1 MTVQSGGKVRRP
13 GVSVAVPTLNQ
24 ARNLSHVKLA
34 GSGDGSTL
42 PLRGH
47 AGSAETDR
55 TTVCR
60 PAAADRKDVLD
71 EPVVV

>member
-34 GSGDGSTL
+34 GSRDGSTL
-42 PLRGH
+42 PLRSH
-47 AGSAETDR
+47 AGSAEMGR

-60 PAAADRKDVLD
+60 TAAAGRQNVLD
-71 EPVVV
+71 EPVAV

>member
-24 ARNLSHVKLA
+24 ARNLSQVKLA
-34 GSGDGSTL
+34 GSRDGSTL

-47 AGSAETDR
+47 AGSAGTDGPLCLIR
-55 TTVCR
+55 RGWTSRMCSTS
-60 PAAADRKDVLD
+60 
-71 EPVVV
+71 